1 MHKRILDLFIID
13 SQSILAIMKRH
24 ITYMLFAAVALGMI
38 SSTIPDGF
46 ADDATV
52 SIPSGTG
59 VPGCEETDECYLPYT
74 VTVSPGDKVTWSND
88 DTAAHT
94 VTSGTPAETDGKF
107 DSGLFSPDT
116 VFSHTFEDA
125 GTYDYFCMV
134 HPWMKGVV
142 MVQNADGSG
151 YDDKT
156 DAKSDDKSIP
166 GAIVGAGEDIVEGA
180 EDVGESIVEGT
191 EDVLS
196 DIGQEAEDL
205 IDPITDDM
213 IKMQSM
219 TADGEIVVN
228 VYTSEPTT
236 DEKLSI
242 VTEFLDRNDEPI
254 QDIVYDINAVQDG
267 KRIFSEEAVQTDRYG
282 QHTTE
287 SLATDNP
294 VDIDVKIISVGG
306 VDASL
311 GPKGEVISFHVVPE
325 FGTIAMMV
333 LAVAIISIIAIT
345 AKTNRLAVMPKL

>member
-13 SQSILAIMKRH
+13 SQNILAIMKRH
-24 ITYMLFAAVALGMI
+24 ITYMFFAAIALGMI

-46 ADDATV
+46 ADDAAV
-52 SIPSGTG
+52 SIPSGTS

-74 VTVSPGDKVTWSND
+74 VTISPGDKVTWSND

-94 VTSGTPAETDGKF
+94 VTSGTPVETDGKF
-107 DSGLFSPDT
+107 DSGLFSPNT
-116 VFSHTFEDA
+116 TFSHTFENA
-125 GTYDYFCMV
+125 GNYDYFCMV

-142 MVQNADGSG
+142 TVQKEGGENSDN
-151 YDDKT
+151 KT
-156 DAKSDDKSIP
+156 VP
-166 GAIVGAGEDIVEGA
+166 GAIVGAGEDIVGGA
-180 EDVGESIVEGT
+180 EDIGKSIVEGT

-219 TADGEIVVN
+219 TVDGEIMVN

-254 QDIVYDINAVQDG
+254 QDIVYDIKAMQDG

-294 VDIDVKIISVGG
+294 VDIDVKIISVDG

-325 FGTIAMMV
+325 FGTIAMMI

-345 AKTNRLAVMPKL
+345 AKTNRLAIMPKL

>member
-1 MHKRILDLFIID
+1 MIIHNIIIDLFIIY
-13 SQSILAIMKRH
+13 SQGILAIMKRH
-24 ITYMLFAAVALGMI
+24 ITYMLFAAVALGMM
-38 SSTIPDGF
+38 STIPNGF
-46 ADDATV
+46 ADDASV

-59 VPGCEETDECYLPYT
+59 VPGCEETDECYVPYE
-74 VTVSPGDKVTWSND
+74 VKVSSGDTVTWSND

-116 VFSHTFEDA
+116 TFSHTFENA

-134 HPWMKGVV
+134 HPWMKGAV

-151 YDDKT
+151 SDDKT

-166 GAIVGAGEDIVEGA
+166 GAIVGVGEDIVEGA
-180 EDVGESIVEGT
+180 EDV
-191 EDVLS
+191 LS
-196 DIGQEAEDL
+196 DVGEEVEDL
-205 IDPITDDM
+205 VDPITDNM

-219 TADGEIVVN
+219 TSDGEIMVN

-242 VTEFLDRNDEPI
+242 VTEFLDSNNEPI
-254 QDIVYDINAVQDG
+254 QDIVYDIKAMQDG

-282 QHTTE
+282 QHTTK
-287 SLATDNP
+287 SLGTDNP
-294 VDIDVKIISVGG
+294 VDIDVNIISVDG

-325 FGTIAMMV
+325 FGTIAMMI

-345 AKTNRLAVMPKL
+345 AKTNRLAMMPKL